1 MDMQL
6 VPKYADENTMMTE
19 DSYPAV
25 KIDPSLQQNLAIRY
39 ASVEQAVM
47 GNALLTNGILQT
59 NERQVAILQTRASGF
74 VQRVYGHAVGDMVTQ
89 GSPIADISIPEWTGE
104 QTEFLAVLRTGDRS
118 LIQASR
124 QRLQLLGIPQNVIN
138 QVERTHLVQ
147 SNMTLSAPVSGFIDS
162 LEVRN
167 GMALAMGQTLV
178 TIKG

>member
-1 MDMQL
+1 
-6 VPKYADENTMMTE
+6 
-19 DSYPAV
+19 
-25 KIDPSLQQNLAIRY
+25 
-39 ASVEQAVM
+39 
-47 GNALLTNGILQT
+47 
-59 NERQVAILQTRASGF
+59 
-74 VQRVYGHAVGDMVTQ
+74 
-89 GSPIADISIPEWTGE
+89 
-104 QTEFLAVLRTGDRS
+104 EFLAVLRTGDRS

-178 TIKG
+178 TIKGISPIWL